1 MTEEITI
8 IFIWAVI
15 FFSSVIVCVCLTKGL
30 IDTAG
35 SRDLLVE
42 QMLRELEERRE
53 KK

>member
-1 MTEEITI
+1 MPGEIMVML
-8 IFIWAVI
+8 IWFVI
-15 FFSSVIVCVCLTKGL
+15 FSLSVLICVLLTKGL

-42 QMLRELEERRE
+42 QVLRELEEKRE

>member
-1 MTEEITI
+1 MAEEIMI
-8 IFIWAVI
+8 MLIWAAI
-15 FFSSVIVCVCLTKGL
+15 FSLSVLVCVLLTKGL

-42 QMLRELEERRE
+42 QVLRELEERRE